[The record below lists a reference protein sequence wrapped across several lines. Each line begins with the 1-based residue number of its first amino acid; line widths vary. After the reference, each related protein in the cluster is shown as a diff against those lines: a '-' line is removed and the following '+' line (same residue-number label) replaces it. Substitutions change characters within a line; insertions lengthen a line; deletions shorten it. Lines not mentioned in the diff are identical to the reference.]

1 MKRARV
7 RRKRRKSL
15 KRMKKPRAKRRKRRR
30 ATRRRRLPQ
39 RASAKCQRLRPGRP
53 VPRPP
58 LLAVMRRINGRCR
71 PEVHPLSPHGAQEC
85 PLGHPPPLMLGHGLC
100 PFSTLKGCFLPRCP
114 LVRHCEALC
123 VRNYP
128 QVVRNVIVFVFLL
141 T

>member
-39 RASAKCQRLRPGRP
+39 RASAKCQHLRPGRP

-71 PEVHPLSPHGAQEC
+71 PESIPCHLMVPKSALLAIPRPSSPSPHVEAWFVSVFNTKRLFPSTMPLSQT
-85 PLGHPPPLMLGHGLC
+85 LGS
-100 PFSTLKGCFLPRCP
+100 PF
-114 LVRHCEALC
+114 VCETI
-123 VRNYP
+123 R
-128 QVVRNVIVFVFLL
+128 R
-141 T
+141 